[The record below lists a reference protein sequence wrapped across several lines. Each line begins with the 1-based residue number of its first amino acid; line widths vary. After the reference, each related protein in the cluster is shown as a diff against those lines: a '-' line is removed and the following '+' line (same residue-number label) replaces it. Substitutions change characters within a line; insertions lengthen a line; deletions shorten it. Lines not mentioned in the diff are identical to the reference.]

1 MPVKV
6 LLVDDHPLIRETVT
20 DLLEACDDLRVVGQC
35 ADGSEVPAAVAQL
48 RPNVVLMDLHM
59 PVDGL
64 TAARAV
70 RAHHPDVRIVIL
82 SGGLSAAAAHEARA
96 VGVAGYRLKDEDP
109 DELPGHVRTVA
120 AGGTAWAPRVLQL
133 LTDETGPTPRATGTP
148 PTTGTPPHIEGLPN
162 RLRPPM

>member
-6 LLVDDHPLIRETVT
+6 LVVDDHPLVRETVT
-20 DLLEACDDLRVVGQC
+20 ELLEACDDLRVVGQC

-48 RPNVVLMDLHM
+48 RPDVVLMDLQM

-70 RAHHPDVRIVIL
+70 RASHPGVRILIL
-82 SGGLSAAAAHEARA
+82 SGRLSAAAAHEARA

-109 DELPGHVRTVA
+109 GELPLHVRTVA
-120 AGGTAWAPRVLQL
+120 AGDTAWALRVLQL
-133 LTDETGPTPRATGTP
+133 
-148 PTTGTPPHIEGLPN
+148 
-162 RLRPPM
+162 

>member
-6 LLVDDHPLIRETVT
+6 LVVDDHPLIREAVT

-35 ADGSEVPAAVAQL
+35 ADGSEVPAAVGLL
-48 RPNVVLMDLHM
+48 RPDVVLMDLQM

-70 RAHHPDVRIVIL
+70 RGSHPGVRILIL
-82 SGGLSAAAAHEARA
+82 SGGLSAASAREARA

-109 DELPGHVRTVA
+109 SELPLHVRTVA
-120 AGGTAWAPRVLQL
+120 AGDTAWAPRVLQL
-133 LTDETGPTPRATGTP
+133 LT
-148 PTTGTPPHIEGLPN
+148 
-162 RLRPPM
+162 

>member
-6 LLVDDHPLIRETVT
+6 LVVDDHPLVRETVT
-20 DLLEACDDLRVVGQC
+20 ELLEACDDLRVVGQC

-48 RPNVVLMDLHM
+48 RPDVVLMDLQM

-70 RAHHPDVRIVIL
+70 RASHPGVRILIL
-82 SGGLSAAAAHEARA
+82 SGGLSVAAAKEARA
-96 VGVAGYRLKDEDP
+96 VGVAGYQLKDEDP
-109 DELPGHVRTVA
+109 EKLPADVRAVA

-133 LTDETGPTPRATGTP
+133 LTDDAGRTSR
-148 PTTGTPPHIEGLPN
+148 
-162 RLRPPM
+162 RC

>member
-6 LLVDDHPLIRETVT
+6 LVVDDHPLIRDTIT

-48 RPNVVLMDLHM
+48 RPDVVLMDLQM

-70 RAHHPDVRIVIL
+70 RASHPGVRILIL
-82 SGGLSAAAAHEARA
+82 SGGLSAASAHEARA

-109 DELPGHVRTVA
+109 DELPLHVRTVA
-120 AGGTAWAPRVLQL
+120 AGGIAWAPRVMQL
-133 LTDETGPTPRATGTP
+133 LTEAGPTPPT
-148 PTTGTPPHIEGLPN
+148 TTGTPPHIEGLPT
-162 RLRPPM
+162 RLRQPR

>member
-6 LLVDDHPLIRETVT
+6 LVVDDHPLIRETVT
-20 DLLEACDDLRVVGQC
+20 DLLEACDDLRVVGHC

-48 RPNVVLMDLHM
+48 RPDVVLMDLHM

-70 RAHHPDVRIVIL
+70 HASHPDVRILIL

-96 VGVAGYRLKDEDP
+96 VGVAGYQLKDEDP
-109 DELPGHVRTVA
+109 EKLPAHVRAVA

-133 LTDETGPTPRATGTP
+133 LTDEAGPMP
-148 PTTGTPPHIEGLPN
+148 PTTGTPPHIEGCPN
-162 RLRPPM
+162 RLRLLV

>member
-6 LLVDDHPLIRETVT
+6 LIVDDHALIRETVT
-20 DLLEACDDLRVVGQC
+20 DLLGAYDDLLVVGQC

-48 RPNVVLMDLHM
+48 CPDVVLMDLQM

-70 RAHHPDVRIVIL
+70 RATHPDVRILIL

-96 VGVAGYRLKDEDP
+96 VGVAGYQLKDEPP
-109 DELPGHVRTVA
+109 DELPMHVRAVA
-120 AGGTAWAPRVLQL
+120 AGGTAWATRVLQL
-133 LTDETGPTPRATGTP
+133 LTDQTGPTP

-162 RLRPPM
+162 RLRPPT